1 MRKLVISI
9 VALCALTS
17 LASADTA
24 TLLGQ
29 QITNSGQ
36 VKFGNINFSKT
47 LYVTGSSPYY
57 LVDSTNGTR
66 VKLDTAALPAGF
78 TTSKGASSQS
88 IQIQSVA
95 GIMQQSNCEISYKIR
110 ATDTSQASI
119 LLTAFGQYKT
129 PWVDVDSSFTAQAY
143 LWKQDTVLLCH
154 APPAPTVAWSTR
166 RWYFMP
172 SGDNMRIN
180 VKRVNVGSGDTVVI
194 KMEARCR

>member
-1 MRKLVISI
+1 MRKLVIFIS
-9 VALCALTS
+9 ALFALTS
-17 LASADTA
+17 IASADAA

-57 LVDSTNGTR
+57 LVDSTNGAR
-66 VKLDTAALPAGF
+66 VKLDTAALPAGS
-78 TTSKGASSQS
+78 TVAVGASSQS
-88 IQIQSVA
+88 ILIQSVA

-110 ATDTSQASI
+110 ATDISQAGV

-129 PWVDVDSSFTAQAY
+129 PWVDTDTAFTAQAY
-143 LWKQDTVLLCH
+143 LWGQDTVLLTH
-154 APPAPTVAWSTR
+154 TPPAPTVAWSTR

-172 SGDNMRIN
+172 AGDNLRIN
-180 VKRVNVGSGDTVVI
+180 VKRINLGPADTVVI